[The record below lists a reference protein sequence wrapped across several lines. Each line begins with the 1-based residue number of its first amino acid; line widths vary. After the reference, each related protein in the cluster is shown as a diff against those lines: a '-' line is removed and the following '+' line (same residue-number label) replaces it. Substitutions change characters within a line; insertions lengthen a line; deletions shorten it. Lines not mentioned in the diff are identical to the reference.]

1 MRSKKKSFFAILA
14 DESSDVTKKEQLSFS
29 VRTCSEEYEVS
40 ESFVGIY
47 ECSAGL
53 SSDALLGYIQDILI
67 RTSLDGKKMAAM
79 GFDGAAAMKSLSQKL
94 KAKVAPNAIYVHCF
108 AHCNVLIVK
117 DATKN
122 SKLLSSSL
130 DLCQSLYTIIG
141 AYPKRILL
149 FEKIQND
156 FSYEQETDDYKVLRL
171 QNLSA
176 TRWTTRVK
184 AADIVFAKFSE
195 LHKTLEDMRK
205 DPSIPKDTAV
215 KIKGIL
221 NRQFSSLDVLFNLN
235 ATRVILSLLEKL
247 SRELQAIDISA
258 DYALYSIRHVLK
270 RLQELRSVNEFN
282 RILDEASAIPSVR
295 DPHTGSEPRP
305 SKVPKWFNDNNV
317 MLTDSLPGRSDETE
331 VARMRRSFYGATD
344 AVIVSLT
351 DRFDQEEFSLV
362 KSIEEI
368 LLNSMKERSI
378 SIANLRNDLLN
389 KDLLRTQLNDLPTI
403 LGLYNA
409 DRKKKITYVTRIST
423 IAEIFNSIPSTKIQC
438 SEVHKMI
445 QLYYTVPLSS
455 ASCER
460 TFSAMR
466 RLKTWLRASTGA
478 NHLNHIMF
486 ANIHVPVRN

>member
-1 MRSKKKSFFAILA
+1 M
-14 DESSDVTKKEQLSFS
+14 
-29 VRTCSEEYEVS
+29 
-40 ESFVGIY
+40 
-47 ECSAGL
+47 
-53 SSDALLGYIQDILI
+53 
-67 RTSLDGKKMAAM
+67 
-79 GFDGAAAMKSLSQKL
+79 
-94 KAKVAPNAIYVHCF
+94 
-108 AHCNVLIVK
+108 
-117 DATKN
+117 
-122 SKLLSSSL
+122 
-130 DLCQSLYTIIG
+130 
-141 AYPKRILL
+141 
-149 FEKIQND
+149 
-156 FSYEQETDDYKVLRL
+156 
-171 QNLSA
+171 
-176 TRWTTRVK
+176 
-184 AADIVFAKFSE
+184 
-195 LHKTLEDMRK
+195 
-205 DPSIPKDTAV
+205 
-215 KIKGIL
+215 
-221 NRQFSSLDVLFNLN
+221 
-235 ATRVILSLLEKL
+235 ILSLLEKL

-305 SKVPKWFNDNNV
+305 SKVPKRFNDNNV
-317 MLTDSLPGRSDETE
+317 MLIDSLPGRSDETE
-331 VARMRRSFYGATD
+331 VARMRRSFYGAID

-389 KDLLRTQLNDLPTI
+389 KDLLRTQLDDLPTI

-409 DRKKKITYVTRIST
+409 DRKKKITSVTRIST

-486 ANIHVPVRN
+486 ANIQKEDMD